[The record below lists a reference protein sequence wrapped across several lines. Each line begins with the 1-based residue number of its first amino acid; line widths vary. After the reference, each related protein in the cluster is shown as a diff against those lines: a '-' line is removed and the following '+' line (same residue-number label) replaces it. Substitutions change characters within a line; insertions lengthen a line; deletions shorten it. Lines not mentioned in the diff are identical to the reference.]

1 VLVNVGKGWVLRA
14 AVQVPTFDD
23 LNGVQDED
31 PVYDLGFTY
40 LVGRQSRE

>member
-1 VLVNVGKGWVLRA
+1 VSRFRA
-14 AVQVPTFDD
+14 CASHWTAVQIPTLHD

-40 LVGRQSRE
+40 LVGRESRE